1 MEEKNN
7 NIVPVN
13 EDLNAIKYETE
24 NIKNLIYTIRGKQVM
39 LDSDVAMLYQY
50 TTKSINKAM
59 KRNINRFPEDF
70 CFQLTEKEVEN
81 LRFQFGTSSLKKENY
96 GGRRYLPYVF
106 TEYGIVMLAGIL
118 KSDVAIKMS
127 LRIVDTFITM
137 RRYINTN
144 LIEQRTTNKLVLEY
158 DKRISNTETKIIE
171 LDNNVK
177 LLQESFNK
185 LNTKESNNHIF
196 YEGQIYDSY
205 SLLIDILSRAKKEII
220 IIDNYAGKKL
230 FDIIKNINVK
240 VKIYTENIDNISKE
254 KYEKQYNN
262 LEIINTNIFHDRFII
277 IDNKVL
283 YHSGASFKDL
293 GKKCFAITKMEGDS
307 ILKELLNKIS

>member
-1 MEEKNN
+1 
-7 NIVPVN
+7 
-13 EDLNAIKYETE
+13 
-24 NIKNLIYTIRGKQVM
+24 M
-39 LDSDVAMLYQY
+39 LRA
-50 TTKSINKAM
+50 
-59 KRNINRFPEDF
+59 
-70 CFQLTEKEVEN
+70 
-81 LRFQFGTSSLKKENY
+81 LKKYILSSFLIMFVLGFSGCTIIENVEKKLGLKNDY
-96 GGRRYLPYVF
+96 FEYLNS
-106 TEYGIVMLAGIL
+106 
-118 KSDVAIKMS
+118 SD
-127 LRIVDTFITM
+127 
-137 RRYINTN
+137 
-144 LIEQRTTNKLVLEY
+144 IEQ
-158 DKRISNTETKIIE
+158 ISIQSTRDTGFKFIVTETSAIR
-171 LDNNVK
+171 D
-177 LLQESFNK
+177 
-185 LNTKESNNHIF
+185 
-196 YEGQIYDSY
+196 IYN
-205 SLLIDILSRAKKEII
+205 ILSRAKKEII